1 MTYKEG
7 RRKKE
12 EGRRKKEEGRR
23 KKEEGRRRKKESTV
37 RASVIKNFLN
47 VLRTHILLTNDS

>member
-1 MTYKEG
+1 MTYK
-7 RRKKE
+7 